1 MSQVTDGHH
10 DAVCKNCGATL
21 TGAYCAQCGQSA
33 HDNHKTTIAH
43 LFHELTHELLHVDGT
58 IWRTLLTLMTRPG
71 ALTAEYWEGRRASWI
86 RPFRVFLIAAAIH
99 FVAVSG
105 IGPMNLDILLRK
117 TDAGDYNVAIGTLNE
132 RDRIRTPGTD
142 VSEGERHEYLEKI
155 RHVYAP
161 VRYAAVPLFAVV
173 SLLLY
178 VRRQPFYADHLVFAL
193 HFYAFWYACSVIASP
208 IPRATAAII
217 VSLATAA
224 YLLLATRR
232 LHHQGWLVS
241 ALKSVALFAFML
253 LLEMALAM
261 VAAAWVGRTYHG
273 PA

>member
-58 IWRTLLTLMTRPG
+58 IWRTLLTLMMRPG

-105 IGPMNLDILLRK
+105 IGPMNYDILVRK
-117 TDAGDYNVAIGTLNE
+117 TESGEYNVAIGTLAA
-132 RDRIRTPGTD
+132 RDRVRTPGTD
-142 VSEGERHEYLEKI
+142 VSENERHEYLQKI
-155 RHVYAP
+155 RKVYAGI
-161 VRYAAVPLFAVV
+161 RYAAIPLFAVMC
-173 SLLLY
+173 LLLY
-178 VRRQPFYADHLVFAL
+178 VRRQPYYADQLVFAL
-193 HFYAFWYACSVIASP
+193 HFYAFWYSCSVLTSPLPHMAS
-208 IPRATAAII
+208 AGLA
-217 VSLATAA
+217 SLASAA
-224 YLLLATRR
+224 YLVLAVRR
-232 LHHQGWLVS
+232 LYAQGWVVS
-241 ALKSVALFAFML
+241 VLKSAVLFVFMIA
-253 LLEMALAM
+253 LEMALAF
-261 VAAAWVGRTYHG
+261 VAASWVARSYHG